1 MKKTSEEMER
11 MIVELK
17 DVFDIV
23 RLINP
28 TQLEPCIESALSGEN
43 PLANKKR
50 KFCFSAYQKESRCSN
65 CTSLETFTKHTD
77 ANKIEF
83 IDRDPYFVITKYV
96 EVDHYP
102 YVLEC
107 AYKIK
112 GQLSFSTQAR
122 DFIGDMIQ
130 NNQEK
135 YTNYETGLFNRRYFH
150 EQVKN
155 LPCTAVALIDIDHLR
170 SLNVTNGRNAGD
182 EAIFFV
188 SQVIKLRLRHEDV
201 AIRYGADE
209 FMLVFRNIEE
219 IHFVERLRDMQ
230 NIVHAYASDDFPK
243 MHLSVSIG
251 GCYNAESKAMELLTI
266 AEDAL
271 AEAKE
276 QGNSLVIR

>member
-1 MKKTSEEMER
+1 MKKTREEMEQL
-11 MIVELK
+11 ILDLK

-28 TQLEPCIESALSGEN
+28 TQLEPCIESALTGEN
-43 PLANKKR
+43 PPAGKR

-96 EVDHYP
+96 EVDDYP

-122 DFIGDMIQ
+122 DFIGDMIE
-130 NNQEK
+130 NNKEK

-155 LPCTAVALIDIDHLR
+155 VPCEAIALIDIDHLR
-170 SLNVTNGRNAGD
+170 EINVKYGRNAGD

-188 SQVIKLRLRHEDV
+188 SQVIRLRLRHEDV
-201 AIRYGADE
+201 AIRYGSDE

-219 IHFVERLRDMQ
+219 FHFLERLRDMQ
-230 NIVHAYASDDFPK
+230 KIVHAYSSDDFPG
-243 MHLSVSIG
+243 MHMSVSIG
-251 GCYNAESKAMELLTI
+251 GCYNADSNAMELLPI
-266 AEDAL
+266 AENAL
-271 AEAKE
+271 VEAKSK
-276 QGNSLVIR
+276 GDSLVIK